1 MKMKIA
7 ITGGAGFVGSRL
19 TRAYLDAGHDVL
31 VIDNLARGL
40 REDVD
45 GRARFYQL
53 DIRDPEVQQVLRQ
66 ERPDVV
72 NHHAALCG
80 TAFPAESLLADADVQ
95 VRGLLN
101 VLDGCVSAS
110 VTKFIYASNGSTLY
124 QPVPISGP
132 EQHSLHIAI
141 EDTLLCPQRPNDI
154 NKLAGEWYVRH
165 YARQHGLMY
174 TILRYAQIYGE
185 SRREWARHPVTYF
198 VDMLAR
204 NERPVI
210 RGSASDVRDHIHI
223 DDVVRA
229 NLCILE
235 HGRNSTVHIS
245 SGQGYTPSQLFEAV
259 AAQCSSDL
267 LPVYIGSATA
277 EPTAL
282 VLDNTLARQLLDWR
296 PQIDMAEGIRRAV
309 EVLRGQSVPL
319 QGRET
324 PAHAPVL
331 DAVLAHA

>member
-1 MKMKIA
+1 MKIA

-19 TRAYLDAGHDVL
+19 TKAYLDAGHDVL

-72 NHHAALCG
+72 SHHAALRG
-80 TAFPAESLLADADVQ
+80 TVFPAESLLADADVQ
-95 VRGLLN
+95 LRGLLN
-101 VLDGCVSAS
+101 ILDGCVSAF

-132 EQHSLHIAI
+132 EQHLFHIAV
-141 EDTLLCPQRPNDI
+141 EDTPLRPQCPGDI
-154 NKLAGEWYVRH
+154 NKMAGECYVRH
-165 YARQHGLMY
+165 YAQEHGLAY

-204 NERPVI
+204 NERAVI
-210 RGSASDVRDHIHI
+210 RGSASNVRDHIHI
-223 DDVVRA
+223 EDVARA
-229 NLCILE
+229 NLRILE

-245 SGQGYTPSQLFEAV
+245 SGKGYTLAQLYEAV

-267 LPVYIGSATA
+267 LPVYIGNATT
-277 EPTAL
+277 EPNAL
-282 VLDNTLARQLLDWR
+282 VLDNTLARQLLGWQ
-296 PQIDMAEGIRRAV
+296 PQIDMAEGIQRAV
-309 EVLRGQSVPL
+309 EALRGQSVPL
-319 QGRET
+319 QARET
-324 PAHAPVL
+324 PVHTPVV

>member
-1 MKMKIA
+1 MKIA

-19 TRAYLDAGHDVL
+19 SRAYLDAGHDVL
-31 VIDNLARGL
+31 VIDNLARAA
-40 REDVD
+40 RQDVD

-53 DIRDPEVQQVLRQ
+53 DIRDPEVQQVLRR

-72 NHHAALCG
+72 SHHVAPCAV
-80 TAFPAESLLADADVQ
+80 AFPAESLLADADVQ
-95 VRGLLN
+95 LRGLLN

-124 QPVPISGP
+124 RPVPMPGTD
-132 EQHSLHIAI
+132 QHSFHIVK
-141 EDTLLCPQRPNDI
+141 EDTSLCPQRPNDI
-154 NKLAGEWYVRH
+154 NRLAGEWYVRH
-165 YARQHGLMY
+165 YAQEHGLVY

-185 SRREWARHPVTYF
+185 SCREWARHPVTYF

-210 RGSASDVRDHIHI
+210 RGSASDLRDHIHI

-229 NLCILE
+229 NLRILE
-235 HGRNSTVHIS
+235 RGRNCTMHIS
-245 SGQGYTPSQLFEAV
+245 SGEGYTLAQLFEAV
-259 AAQCSSDL
+259 AAQLSSDL
-267 LPVYIGSATA
+267 SPVRIGSATA

-282 VLDNTLARQLLDWR
+282 VLDNTLACQQLGWQ
-296 PQIDMAEGIRRAV
+296 PQIDMAEGIQRAV
-309 EVLRGQSVPL
+309 EMLRGQNAPL
-319 QGRET
+319 QERAI
-324 PAHAPVL
+324 PAHASVV